1 MTTLLLSLLST
12 NTAIG
17 VAVGA
22 AVAWLVKWL
31 AGNGKKFTSYE
42 GYAVTAIRLAEKAI
56 PDSTTDKG
64 LARLDYALKLFIE
77 KCTAATGVVPD
88 EALTAQIENWIAAIH
103 NALDESGVL
112 GKSSAGTAAAVTSA
126 SGFIRPRLMA
136 RLGFA
141 LLCIALVAPLL
152 SGYSSLVSDK
162 QSRYVLEAY
171 QAYQNAPNTA
181 DILVVEAPTNTTAE
195 LTLKGFSRVCLST
208 PVPPKTVLPRDPTV
222 WESLFDTVKT
232 VAPWAAMGW
241 IINSGGISS
250 STSSTSTTTTQ

>member
-77 KCTAATGVVPD
+77 KFTAATGVVPD
-88 EALTAQIENWIAAIH
+88 EALTAQIENWIATIH
-103 NALDESGVL
+103 NALDESGAL
-112 GKSSAGTAAAVTSA
+112 KKSSDTSLASSA

-141 LLCIALVAPLL
+141 MLCIALVAPLL
-152 SGYSSLVSDK
+152 SGCSSLVSDK

-250 STSSTSTTTTQ
+250 STSTSTTTTSQ